1 MDGLRILVP
10 PLRTVPRWGSQPPH
24 ADLHF
29 GWAIRRG
36 ILEVRGLGYSLDD
49 KLVVGISSRALFD
62 LTEAN
67 AVFERQGLRAYREY
81 QRARE
86 DEILGPGTAF
96 PLVRGLLAINQ
107 RARERLV
114 EIIIISRNDA
124 ESAMRVF
131 NSIDHYGLDISRGAF
146 TNGGDS
152 WRYIPP
158 FHCSL
163 FLSVEPSD
171 VIAALKRGYAAAL
184 LLAPPEGTSLEEE
197 PYPVRIAFDGDA
209 VVFGDESE
217 RLFRAE
223 GLEAFQEN
231 ERLRSDEPMHAGPFR
246 PFIEALGRIQAQF
259 PDDEPPIRTALV
271 TARGAPAHRRVINT
285 LRSWKVRVDETFFLG
300 GVEKAAVLRAL
311 RPHIFFDDQMTHLQ
325 LAAEAVPSAHVMTSE
340 QLELLPVD
348 ALPPPVKPRR
358 KRRRAGAPQADHDNG
373 EHAPRDGSEAEAR
386 RRRLAVQSEPGT
398 ASADEREPTRHP
410 RSKKSPAAR

>member
-1 MDGLRILVP
+1 M
-10 PLRTVPRWGSQPPH
+10 
-24 ADLHF
+24 
-29 GWAIRRG
+29 
-36 ILEVRGLGYSLDD
+36 EVRGLGYSLDD

-67 AVFERQGLRAYREY
+67 AVFEREGLRAYRVY
-81 QRARE
+81 QHAHE
-86 DEILGPGTAF
+86 DEVLGAGTAF
-96 PLVRGLLAINQ
+96 PLVRGLLAIND
-107 RARERLV
+107 RAKERLV

-152 WRYIPP
+152 WRYITP

-163 FLSVEPSD
+163 FLSVEPRD
-171 VIAALKRGYAAAL
+171 VIAALQRGYAAAL
-184 LLAPPEGTSLEEE
+184 LLPPPEGTSLEEE

-246 PFIEALGRIQAQF
+246 PFLEALGRIQAQF
-259 PDDEPPIRTALV
+259 PEDAPPIRTALV

-300 GVEKAAVLRAL
+300 GVEKADVLRSL
-311 RPHIFFDDQMTHLQ
+311 RPHIFFDDQMSHLE
-325 LAAEAVPSAHVMTSE
+325 LAAEAIPSAHVMTSE
-340 QLELLPVD
+340 QLQLLPAE

-358 KRRRAGAPQADHDNG
+358 ARRRAAVEAAEHAGAPEAVDEG
-373 EHAPRDGSEAEAR
+373 EAGR
-386 RRRLAVQSEPGT
+386 RRSRLAASEDLTGAKPRVR
-398 ASADEREPTRHP
+398 SRRSQRTRSG
-410 RSKKSPAAR
+410 R

>member
-1 MDGLRILVP
+1 M
-10 PLRTVPRWGSQPPH
+10 
-24 ADLHF
+24 
-29 GWAIRRG
+29 
-36 ILEVRGLGYSLDD
+36 
-49 KLVVGISSRALFD
+49 GISSRALFD

-67 AVFERQGLRAYREY
+67 AVFERDGLRAYRVY
-81 QRARE
+81 QHAHE
-86 DEILGPGTAF
+86 DEILAPGTAF
-96 PLVRGLLAINQ
+96 PLVRGLLAINE

-131 NSIDHYGLDISRGAF
+131 NAIDHYGLDISRGAF

-152 WRYIPP
+152 WRYITP

-163 FLSVEPSD
+163 FLSVEPHD
-171 VIAALKRGYAAAL
+171 VIAALQRGYAAAL
-184 LLAPPEGTSLEEE
+184 LLPPPEGASLEEE

-223 GLEAFQEN
+223 GLDAFQEN

-246 PFIEALGRIQAQF
+246 SFLEALGRIQAQF
-259 PDDEPPIRTALV
+259 PDDAPPIRTALV

-300 GVEKAAVLRAL
+300 GVEKAEVLRSL
-311 RPHIFFDDQMTHLQ
+311 RPHIFFDDQMSHLE
-325 LAAEAVPSAHVMTSE
+325 LAAAAIPSAHVMTSE
-340 QLELLPVD
+340 QLQLLPTN
-348 ALPPPVKPRR
+348 ALPRPEKPRR
-358 KRRRAGAPQADHDNG
+358 TRRRATTEPTVAPPPATADSG
-373 EHAPRDGSEAEAR
+373 ESSRRRERLARSERVVPAEPPARPAR
-386 RRRLAVQSEPGT
+386 RRRSKAVP
-398 ASADEREPTRHP
+398 
-410 RSKKSPAAR
+410 

>member
-1 MDGLRILVP
+1 M
-10 PLRTVPRWGSQPPH
+10 
-24 ADLHF
+24 
-29 GWAIRRG
+29 
-36 ILEVRGLGYSLDD
+36 RGLGYSLDD

-67 AVFERQGLRAYREY
+67 RIFERDGLHAYRAY
-81 QRARE
+81 QHAHE
-86 DEILGPGTAF
+86 DEILAPGTAF
-96 PLVRGLLAINQ
+96 PLVRGLLAINE
-107 RARERLV
+107 RARARLV

-131 NSIDHYGLDISRGAF
+131 NAIDHYGLDISRGAF

-152 WRYIPP
+152 WRYITP

-163 FLSVEPSD
+163 FLSVEPHD
-171 VIAALKRGYAAAL
+171 VIAALQRGYAAAL
-184 LLAPPEGTSLEEE
+184 LLPPPEGASLEEE

-246 PFIEALGRIQAQF
+246 PFLEALGRIQAQF
-259 PDDEPPIRTALV
+259 PEDEPPIRTALV

-285 LRSWKVRVDETFFLG
+285 LRSWRVRVDETFFLG
-300 GVEKAAVLRAL
+300 GVEKADVLRAL
-311 RPHIFFDDQMTHLQ
+311 RPHIFFDDQMSHLE
-325 LAAEAVPSAHVMTSE
+325 LAAEAIPSAHVMTSE
-340 QLELLPVD
+340 QLQLLPTD
-348 ALPPPVKPRR
+348 ALPPPEKPRR
-358 KRRRAGAPQADHDNG
+358 TRRRAPTEPAVAPPSAPAHNG
-373 EHAPRDGSEAEAR
+373 ESPR
-386 RRRLAVQSEPGT
+386 RRERLALSESAQPTPPQPGP
-398 ASADEREPTRHP
+398 AGRR
-410 RSKKSPAAR
+410 RSKAVP

>member
-1 MDGLRILVP
+1 M
-10 PLRTVPRWGSQPPH
+10 
-24 ADLHF
+24 
-29 GWAIRRG
+29 
-36 ILEVRGLGYSLDD
+36 EVRGLGYSLDD

-67 AVFERQGLRAYREY
+67 AVFEREGLRAYRVY
-81 QRARE
+81 QHAHE
-86 DEILGPGTAF
+86 DEVLGAGTAF
-96 PLVRGLLAINQ
+96 PLVRGLLAIND
-107 RARERLV
+107 RAKERLV

-152 WRYIPP
+152 WRYITP

-163 FLSVEPSD
+163 FLSVEPRD
-171 VIAALKRGYAAAL
+171 VIAALQRGYAAAL
-184 LLAPPEGTSLEEE
+184 LLPPPEGTSLEEE

-246 PFIEALGRIQAQF
+246 PFLEALGRIQAQF
-259 PDDEPPIRTALV
+259 PEDAPPIRTALV

-300 GVEKAAVLRAL
+300 GVEKADVLRSL
-311 RPHIFFDDQMTHLQ
+311 RPHIFFDDQMSHLE
-325 LAAEAVPSAHVMTSE
+325 LAAEAIPSAHVMTSE
-340 QLELLPVD
+340 QLQLLPAE

-358 KRRRAGAPQADHDNG
+358 ARRRAATEAADHAGAPEAVDKG
-373 EHAPRDGSEAEAR
+373 EAGR
-386 RRRLAVQSEPGT
+386 RRSRLAASEDLAGT
-398 ASADEREPTRHP
+398 KPRVRNRRSQRTRSG
-410 RSKKSPAAR
+410 R

>member
-1 MDGLRILVP
+1 
-10 PLRTVPRWGSQPPH
+10 
-24 ADLHF
+24 
-29 GWAIRRG
+29 
-36 ILEVRGLGYSLDD
+36 LEVRGLGYSLDD

-67 AVFERQGLRAYREY
+67 AVFEREGLRAYRVY
-81 QRARE
+81 QHAHE
-86 DEILGPGTAF
+86 DEVLGAGTAF
-96 PLVRGLLAINQ
+96 PLVRGLLAIND
-107 RARERLV
+107 RAKERLV

-152 WRYIPP
+152 WRYITP

-163 FLSVEPSD
+163 FLSVEPRD
-171 VIAALKRGYAAAL
+171 VIAALQRGYAAAL
-184 LLAPPEGTSLEEE
+184 LLPPPEGTSLEEE

-246 PFIEALGRIQAQF
+246 PFLEALGRIQAQF
-259 PDDEPPIRTALV
+259 PEDAPPIRTALV

-300 GVEKAAVLRAL
+300 GVEKADVLRSL
-311 RPHIFFDDQMTHLQ
+311 RPHIFFDDQMSHLE
-325 LAAEAVPSAHVMTSE
+325 LAAEAIPSAHVMTSE
-340 QLELLPVD
+340 QLQLLPAE

-358 KRRRAGAPQADHDNG
+358 ARRRAAVEAAEHAGAPEAVDEG
-373 EHAPRDGSEAEAR
+373 EAGR
-386 RRRLAVQSEPGT
+386 RRSRLAASEDLTGAKPRVR
-398 ASADEREPTRHP
+398 SRRSQRTRSG
-410 RSKKSPAAR
+410 R